1 MTFVI
6 KRDTK
11 LNQYVAS
18 YDIISGSLFVSSY
31 PYYFDKKKDAQEI
44 AKALNTF
51 ALLED
56 DAHRFEVFEVINRK
70 VTGTTLAEGE
80 DTSAYNKRISSHAV
94 EIEE

>member
-6 KRDTK
+6 KRDTE
-11 LNQYVAS
+11 LNQYVAG
-18 YDIISGSLFVSSY
+18 YDVASGSLFMSSY
-31 PYYFDKKKDAQEI
+31 PYYFNKKKDAQEI
-44 AKALNTF
+44 AKSLNTF

-56 DAHRFEVFEVINRK
+56 DAHRFEVFEITTKK